1 MFAVRNERGI
11 QFSCPVCGATIV
23 WDIDVGASPIICPKC
38 HAAVEVPASVKQD
51 AQLFKIADALR
62 KK

>member
-1 MFAVRNERGI
+1 MFPVRNERSI
-11 QFSCPVCGATIV
+11 PFYCPVCGETIV
-23 WDIDVGASPIICPKC
+23 WDVDAGASPIICPKC

-51 AQLFKIADALR
+51 AALFKAADALR